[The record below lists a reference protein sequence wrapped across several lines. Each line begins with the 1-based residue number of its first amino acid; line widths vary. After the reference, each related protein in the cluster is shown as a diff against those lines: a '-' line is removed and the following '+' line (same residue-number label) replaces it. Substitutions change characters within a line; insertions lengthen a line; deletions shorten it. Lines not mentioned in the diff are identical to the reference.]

1 MSAKKLT
8 LIGAGLAGSLLSI
21 YLARRGFK
29 VEIFERRPDMR
40 STEISA
46 GRSINL
52 ALSARGLHAL
62 EKVGLKNRIMQIAIP
77 MKGRML
83 HSLTGELNLVPY
95 GRKESE
101 VINSV
106 SRAELNMQLMSAAE
120 QHGVELHFN
129 QKCTGIDF
137 ESRELKLRDEIT
149 NQDSIKQTEIV
160 IGTDGSASAIRTE
173 MAKALD
179 GNFTKDDLEHGYK
192 ELTITSAA
200 DGRFLLEKN
209 ALHIWPRRSYM
220 LIALPNLDGSF
231 TCTLFFPMKG
241 DPSFESQR
249 KRRF

>member
-1 MSAKKLT
+1 MSRNKLT

-40 STEISA
+40 ATEIGA

-52 ALSARGLHAL
+52 ALSVRGLHAL

-106 SRAELNMQLMSAAE
+106 SRAELNMQLMNAAE
-120 QHGVELHFN
+120 QQGVEFHFK

-137 ESRELKLRDEIT
+137 ESREL
-149 NQDSIKQTEIV
+149 
-160 IGTDGSASAIRTE
+160 
-173 MAKALD
+173 
-179 GNFTKDDLEHGYK
+179 
-192 ELTITSAA
+192 
-200 DGRFLLEKN
+200 
-209 ALHIWPRRSYM
+209 
-220 LIALPNLDGSF
+220 
-231 TCTLFFPMKG
+231 
-241 DPSFESQR
+241 
-249 KRRF
+249 